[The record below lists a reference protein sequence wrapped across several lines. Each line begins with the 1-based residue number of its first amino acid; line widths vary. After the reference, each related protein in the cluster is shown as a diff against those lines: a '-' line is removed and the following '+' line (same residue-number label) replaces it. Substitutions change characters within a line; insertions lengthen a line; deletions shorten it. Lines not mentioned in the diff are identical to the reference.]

1 MRLRRV
7 VHDLMADPMQGRDR
21 AAPVDFAADHF
32 ALFGLPKQFWIDR
45 SALDSAWRDLQS
57 KVHPDRFAAGSDA
70 EKRVALQWASR
81 VNEAYRVLRSPLQR
95 ARYLCE
101 IAGHDVQAESNT
113 AMAPAFLMQ
122 QMEWREALE
131 DARASGSHDAFDAL
145 SAQLDEARDDMVD
158 MLTKL
163 LDSDTPDVATAVSRV
178 REWMFIERL
187 GEELQAAQ
195 H

>member
-1 MRLRRV
+1 
-7 VHDLMADPMQGRDR
+7 MANSNQVPGP

-32 ALFGLPKQFWIDR
+32 ELFGLPKRFRIDR
-45 SALDSAWRDLQS
+45 ASLDSAWRELQT

-101 IAGHDVQAESNT
+101 IAGHDVGAESNT

-122 QMEWREALE
+122 QMEWREALD
-131 DARASGSHDAFDAL
+131 DARASGSQDAFDAL
-145 SAQLDEARDDMVD
+145 SAQLDEARDDMLD
-158 MLTKL
+158 TLTKL
-163 LDSDTPDVATAVSRV
+163 LDGDPADFGTAVSRV

>member
-1 MRLRRV
+1 
-7 VHDLMADPMQGRDR
+7 MASSTHVPDST
-21 AAPVDFAADHF
+21 APAGFAADHF
-32 ALFGLPKQFWIDR
+32 SLFGLPRQFRIDR
-45 SALDSAWRDLQS
+45 SRLDSAWRELQA

-101 IAGHDVQAESNT
+101 LAGHDIQAESNT

-122 QMEWREALE
+122 QMEWREALDE
-131 DARASGSHDAFDAL
+131 ARASGSQDAFDAL

-158 MLTKL
+158 ILTKL
-163 LDSDTPDVATAVSRV
+163 LDSDPPDVGTAVSRV

>member
-1 MRLRRV
+1 MRLWRV
-7 VHDLMADPMQGRDR
+7 VHDLMADSMQVRDP
-21 AAPVDFAADHF
+21 APPVDFAADHF
-32 ALFGLPKQFWIDR
+32 ALFGLPKRFRLDR

-57 KVHPDRFAAGSDA
+57 RVHPDRFAAGSDA

-101 IAGHDVQAESNT
+101 MAGHDVQAESNT

-131 DARASGSHDAFDAL
+131 DARASGSQDAFDTL
-145 SAQLDEARDDMVD
+145 SEQLDEARDEMLDT
-158 MLTKL
+158 LTKL
-163 LDSDTPDVATAVSRV
+163 LDSDPPDVVAAVSRV

>member
-1 MRLRRV
+1 MTHSTQVPDPV
-7 VHDLMADPMQGRDR
+7 V
-21 AAPVDFAADHF
+21 PVDFAADHF
-32 ALFGLPKQFWIDR
+32 ALFGLPRRFRIDR
-45 SALDSAWRDLQS
+45 SALDSAWRDLQT

-131 DARASGSHDAFDAL
+131 DARATGSQDAFDAL
-145 SAQLDEARDDMVD
+145 STQLDEAREDMVD
-158 MLTKL
+158 TLTKL
-163 LDSDTPDVATAVSRV
+163 LDSDPPDVGTAVSRV

>member
-1 MRLRRV
+1 
-7 VHDLMADPMQGRDR
+7 MASSTHVPDST
-21 AAPVDFAADHF
+21 ASASFAADHF
-32 ALFGLPKQFWIDR
+32 SLFGLPRRFRIDR
-45 SALDSAWRDLQS
+45 SSLDSAWRELQA

-95 ARYLCE
+95 AKYLCE
-101 IAGHDVQAESNT
+101 LAGHDIQAENNT

-122 QMEWREALE
+122 QMEWREALDE
-131 DARASGSHDAFDAL
+131 ARASSSHDAFDAL
-145 SAQLDEARDDMVD
+145 SAQLDDARDEMVD
-158 MLTKL
+158 ILTRL
-163 LDSDTPDVATAVSRV
+163 LDSNPPDIGTAVSRV

>member
-1 MRLRRV
+1 MT
-7 VHDLMADPMQGRDR
+7 DSTQASAPT
-21 AAPVDFAADHF
+21 APVDFAADHF
-32 ALFGLPKQFWIDR
+32 ALFGLSKRFRLDR
-45 SALDSAWRDLQS
+45 TALDSAWRDLQTR
-57 KVHPDRFAAGSDA
+57 VHPDRFAAGSDA

-131 DARASGSHDAFDAL
+131 EARATGSQDAFDAL
-145 SAQLDEARDDMVD
+145 SAQLDEAREDMVD
-158 MLTKL
+158 ALTKL
-163 LDSDTPDVATAVSRV
+163 LDSDPPDVGTAVLRV

>member
-1 MRLRRV
+1 
-7 VHDLMADPMQGRDR
+7 MAHSNQVPDP

-32 ALFGLPKQFWIDR
+32 ALFGLPKRFRIDR
-45 SALDSAWRDLQS
+45 ASLDSAWRDLQT

-101 IAGHDVQAESNT
+101 IAGHDVEAESNT
-113 AMAPAFLMQ
+113 AMGPAFLMQ
-122 QMEWREALE
+122 QMEWREALD
-131 DARASGSHDAFDAL
+131 DARASGSQDAFDAL
-145 SAQLDEARDDMVD
+145 SAQLDDARDDMID
-158 MLTKL
+158 TLTKL
-163 LDSDTPDVATAVSRV
+163 LDGEPADFGTAVSRV